1 MYRTIRR
8 RVLVAIMVFG
18 LALICIEIALMREV
32 GNAMIGAAICIAAG
46 ALLLIEVDGIRGRR

>member
-1 MYRTIRR
+1 M
-8 RVLVAIMVFG
+8 LVAIMVFG